1 LCEKGSQKG
10 GSVGVPYPDVD
21 SKIVDLDTGTREVG
35 PGESGEL
42 VLRGPQLMDGYYN
55 NPQETGQNIRDGW
68 LHTGDIATVDAEGYV
83 SIVDRKKEMI
93 IVSGF
98 NVYPRE
104 VEEAL

>member
-1 LCEKGSQKG
+1 
-10 GSVGVPYPDVD
+10 PYPDGE
-21 SKIVDLDTGTREVG
+21 SKIVDLETGERELG

-42 VLRGPQLMDGYYN
+42 IARGTQLMDGYYKR
-55 NPQETGQNIRDGW
+55 PDETAQTLRNGW
-68 LHTGDIATVDAEGYV
+68 LYTGDIATVDPEGYV

-104 VEEAL
+104 VEEALLTLDRMRHADQG